1 MFRASHRLRSLLVSA
16 SAFSLCATVAYAQ
29 QNPSSPRSGNMEEIV
44 VTATRQAE
52 VLSKVPI
59 SVAAI
64 TNQQME
70 DRGIKEFADTI
81 RFTPGIKL
89 NGNPDSGNTI
99 AIRGIASTAGAAT
112 TGVYLD
118 DVPIQVRQV
127 GYTAGTL
134 FPTLF
139 DIDRVEVLRGPQGT
153 LFGSGSEGGT
163 VRFIQPAPSFDNDT
177 GHARLE
183 GNQITNGGWG
193 YEAGVAYGGPINDHL
208 AYRVSASFKHDGGW
222 IDRVQGQAFVVDP
235 TARSGPASYGF
246 TQTGVYGKN
255 SNWRDT
261 AGLRAALAWKPTEDL
276 TVTFSANY
284 SYTYVHDNIG
294 SVWANLTNADAGV
307 FQTPVFIAGPAD
319 ALHVA
324 ETAPNLNKGHNNMFV
339 PYVNVDWVNGDIE
352 VISTTSYLN
361 HRHLTWNDVTL
372 GYLFPYL
379 GAKVP
384 RPGDKGYD
392 QLTDQSENYTQEIRV
407 QSLDQDSPWHWV
419 AGVFYSK
426 DYQRSFEV
434 EGDNFLQLAPSF
446 FGVGAFDDPFPGTS
460 AFLNNFGTESLA
472 NGATYVS
479 LSRANEAQLAGFAQ
493 VDYKVLPGV
502 TLTVGGRLSQNML
515 SVFTTQDGPENNLNG
530 PYGAACP
537 LAGGCTPGQPPFE
550 PEYATANL
558 KDNEVV
564 FTPKFG
570 VSWQIDE
577 SNLFYGTISRGFRP
591 GGAQV
596 RLPAACDAQLVAFGF
611 KDANGNAVS
620 PTSYHSDTVWSYEL
634 GSKNSF
640 YDGALSL
647 DGSAYV
653 IHWNK
658 IQTNIGLPDCGYNTV
673 ANEGAATSQGFDLAV
688 SARPAP
694 GLSLSAAFGYNQVHF
709 DVTTPAFM
717 KGQTVPGA
725 GSPYTA
731 VLSGEYDFSV
741 DEEWQPY
748 IRSDFTWQ
756 SRPYFVG
763 SYLRGS
769 PSYDPLSVPPTSQS
783 LLGARIGL
791 RVDTWD
797 VSLFA
802 DNLLNFN
809 SPNSVDHVR
818 HSSLFTES
826 FVRPRM
832 IGITVSDRF

>member
-1 MFRASHRLRSLLVSA
+1 MATKSNRLRSVLMSAAAVSICA
-16 SAFSLCATVAYAQ
+16 GGGAFAQ
-29 QNPSSPRSGNMEEIV
+29 TTPSRRSVDAEEVV

-99 AIRGIASTAGAAT
+99 AIRGIASTAGAST

-134 FPTLF
+134 FPSLF

-163 VRFIQPAPSFDNDT
+163 VRFIQPAPSFDTVT

-183 GNQITNGGWG
+183 GNNITNGGFG
-193 YEAGVAYGGPINDHL
+193 YEGGVAYGGPIDEHL
-208 AYRVSASFKHDGGW
+208 AYRVSVNFKHDAGW
-222 IDRVQGQAFVVDP
+222 IDRVTGQAFVVDP
-235 TARSGPASYGF
+235 TAKSGPASYGF
-246 TQTGVYGKN
+246 NQTGVYGKN

-261 AGLRAALAWKPTEDL
+261 AGIRGAIAYKPTEDL
-276 TVTFSANY
+276 TITLSANY

-294 SVWANLTNADAGV
+294 SVWAPITNADAGV

-339 PYVNVDWVNGDIE
+339 PYLNVDWTNGDIE
-352 VISTTSYLN
+352 IISTTAYLN
-361 HRHLTWNDVTL
+361 HRHLTWNDVTT

-379 GAKVP
+379 GAPVP

-392 QLTDQSENYTQEIRV
+392 LLTDQSENYSQEIRV

-419 AGVFYSK
+419 AGLFYSK
-426 DYQRSFEV
+426 DYQRSYEV
-434 EGDNFLQLAPSF
+434 EGDNFLQLAPRF
-446 FGVGAFDDPFPGTS
+446 FGVGAGDDPFPGTS
-460 AFLNNFGTESLA
+460 AFLNNFGAPSLA

-502 TLTVGGRLSQNML
+502 TLTAGGRLSQNML

-530 PYGAACP
+530 PYGASCP
-537 LAGGCTPGQPPFE
+537 LAGGCTPGQDPFA
-550 PEYATANL
+550 PVYATANL

-570 VSWQIDE
+570 VSWQMDDA
-577 SNLFYGTISRGFRP
+577 NLLYGTISRGFRP

-611 KDANGNAVS
+611 KDSNGNAVS

-640 YDGALSL
+640 LDGAVSM
-647 DGSAYV
+647 DSSAYI

-658 IQTNIGLPDCGYNTV
+658 IQTNINLPDCGYATV
-673 ANEGAATSQGFDLAV
+673 ANEGAATSQGFDAAI

-694 GLSLSAAFGYNQVHF
+694 GLSVSAAFGYNQTRF
-709 DVTTPAFM
+709 DATTPAFV
-717 KGQTVPGA
+717 KGQTVPGT
-725 GSPYTA
+725 GSPYTV
-731 VLSGEYDFSV
+731 VLSGEYGRPI
-741 DEEWQPY
+741 DEYEPY
-748 IRSDFTWQ
+748 IRGDYTWQ
-756 SRPYFVG
+756 SRPYSVG

-769 PSYDPLSVPPTSQS
+769 PSYDPLSVAPAAQG
-783 LLGARIGL
+783 LLGVRVGL
-791 RVDTWD
+791 RVETWD

-802 DNLLNFN
+802 NNLLNFN
-809 SPNSVDHVR
+809 SPNSIDHVR
-818 HSSLFTES
+818 HSSLYTES
-826 FVRPRM
+826 FVLPRT
-832 IGITVSDRF
+832 IGITISDRF